1 MVVRVRYGCCC
12 CTGVSVVCGVLFY
25 FDRGGD
31 MARHEEVDYILG
43 GEDRVVLS
51 ECVTMLREAGLGE
64 VADRIEAVINNLV
77 EL

>member
-1 MVVRVRYGCCC
+1 M
-12 CTGVSVVCGVLFY
+12 VCGVLFY

-31 MARHEEVDYILG
+31 MAGHEEVDYILG

>member
-1 MVVRVRYGCCC
+1 
-12 CTGVSVVCGVLFY
+12 
-25 FDRGGD
+25 
-31 MARHEEVDYILG
+31 MARHEEVDSILG